1 MYEKRNVVVASYGRM
16 ANSET
21 DPLQQLVMLYDGAI
35 KFLRLSADDI
45 GASEIARKAEH
56 VNRAL
61 DILNY
66 LQGILDFDKG
76 GEVAHT
82 LDKLYT
88 LVSMKVLKAS
98 AVLDEKGMRTAAE
111 LLVPVRDSWAVVAAA
126 SKQRPQVSDPI
137 PTNTPR
143 LGHAVV
149 A

>member
-1 MYEKRNVVVASYGRM
+1 MYETRNAVASYGRM

-21 DPLQQLVMLYDGAI
+21 DPMQQVVMLYDGAI
-35 KFLRLSADDI
+35 KFLRLTAHSIESGDI
-45 GASEIARKAEH
+45 PKKAEH

-76 GEVAHT
+76 GEVAQT

-88 LVSMKVLKAS
+88 AVSIKVLKAS
-98 AVLDEKGMRTAAE
+98 ASLDSQGMRSAAE
-111 LLVPVRDSWAVVAAA
+111 LLAPVRDSWAVVADAKSA
-126 SKQRPQVSDPI
+126 RPPVVDPI
-137 PTNTPR
+137 PTAIPR
-143 LGHAVV
+143 LGQLVV